1 MTTGN
6 VQLRQA
12 VRAMAETAIENE
24 TYFCELDAAFGD
36 GDFGYSLARG
46 FESVLEQWESL
57 ASADSPAFL
66 RGVATTLM
74 KRLGGTSGP
83 IWGTAF
89 LRAGGAL
96 RDGDDIGIEDVLG
109 MLDAAIAGICKRG
122 GASVGDKTL
131 LDALCPLRDE
141 VAACSTR
148 PATPAEVARAA
159 AQAARAGADQTKQMR
174 ANRGRASYVGD
185 RSIGAAD
192 PGAVAVA
199 VMSEKV
205 SALWT

>member
-1 MTTGN
+1 MTAPN
-6 VQLRQA
+6 RLRQA
-12 VRAMAETAIENE
+12 VRTIAETAIENE
-24 TYFCELDAAFGD
+24 SYFCELDAAFGD

-46 FESVLEQWESL
+46 FETVLEQWEAL
-57 ASADSPAFL
+57 VASDSPEFL

-96 RDGDDIGIEDVLG
+96 RDSDDIGIDHVVG
-109 MLDAAIAGICKRG
+109 MLDAAIAGIQKRG

-141 VAACSTR
+141 VAAWSSR
-148 PATPAEVARAA
+148 EAATADVARAA
-159 AQAARAGADQTKQMR
+159 AKAARAGAERTKEMR
-174 ANRGRASYVGD
+174 ASRGRASYVGD

-205 SALWT
+205 AAIWP

>member
-1 MTTGN
+1 MTAPN
-6 VQLRQA
+6 RLRQA
-12 VRAMAETAIENE
+12 VRTIAETAIENE
-24 TYFCELDAAFGD
+24 EYFCELDAAFGD

-46 FESVLEQWESL
+46 FETVLEQWDTLVARES
-57 ASADSPAFL
+57 PEFL

-96 RDGDDIGIEDVLG
+96 RDSDDIGIDHVVG
-109 MLDAAIAGICKRG
+109 MLDAAIVGIQKRG

-141 VAACSTR
+141 VAAWSSR
-148 PATPAEVARAA
+148 EATTADVARAA
-159 AQAARAGADQTKQMR
+159 AKAARAGAERTKEMR
-174 ANRGRASYVGD
+174 ASRGRASYVGD

-205 SALWT
+205 AAIWP

>member
-1 MTTGN
+1 VTTTTDP
-6 VQLRQA
+6 LRQA
-12 VRAMAETAIENE
+12 VRTIAETAIENE
-24 TYFCELDAAFGD
+24 AYFCELDAAFGD

-46 FESVLEQWESL
+46 FEVVLEQWDSL
-57 ASADSPAFL
+57 SVNESPAFL

-89 LRAGGAL
+89 LRAGGAIA
-96 RDGDDIGIEDVLG
+96 DGDVIGIDQVVD
-109 MLDAAIAGICKRG
+109 MLDASIAGIQKRG

-141 VAACSTR
+141 VAAWSKR
-148 PATPAEVARAA
+148 QAAPGDVAQAA
-159 AQAARAGADQTKQMR
+159 AKAARAGADHTKEIA

-185 RSIGAAD
+185 RSIGAPD
-192 PGAVAVA
+192 PGAVAIA

-205 SALWT
+205 AAIWA